1 MFMTV
6 FKTSE
11 NIQKLFNAVA
21 SKYDFMNNII
31 SLGLHKVVKKECAA
45 ELDIKA
51 HDRVL
56 DACCGTG
63 DFAYFIKQ
71 KEPMAFVS
79 GVDFSQNMLNIAKK
93 RMLDTD
99 FQLMDVTNLAFEDNT
114 FDFVTMGFGLRNIAN
129 PEKALFEVYRVLKP
143 GGKFLQLDFGCK
155 NIFNKFFDFLT
166 PLVAGIFTPNRGAY
180 KYLIKSKKEFPEP
193 DELIRDFQ
201 KIGFKFVK
209 KKDFLFH
216 TLSAQIMKK

>member
-1 MFMTV
+1 MTV

-11 NIQKLFNAVA
+11 NIQNLFNAVA
-21 SKYDFMNNII
+21 AKYDFMNNII
-31 SLGLHKVVKKECAA
+31 SLGLHKVVKKECVA

-79 GVDFSQNMLNIAKK
+79 GVDFSQNMLNLAKK
-93 RMLDTD
+93 RMPDTD
-99 FQLMDVTNLAFEDNT
+99 FQIMDVTNLDFTDNT

-129 PEKALFEVYRVLKP
+129 PEKALLEVYRVLKP
-143 GGKFLQLDFGCK
+143 GGKFLHLDFGHK
-155 NIFNKFFDFLT
+155 NIFNKFFDYAVPFAASVFYGNSN
-166 PLVAGIFTPNRGAY
+166 PY

-193 DELIRDFQ
+193 DELIKDFE

-209 KKDFLFH
+209 RKDFVFSAI
-216 TLSAQIMKK
+216 SAQIMKK